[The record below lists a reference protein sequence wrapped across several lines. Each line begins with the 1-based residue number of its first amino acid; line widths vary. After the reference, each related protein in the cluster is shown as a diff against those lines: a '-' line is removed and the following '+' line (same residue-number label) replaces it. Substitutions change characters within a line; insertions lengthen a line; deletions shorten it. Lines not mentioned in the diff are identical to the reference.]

1 MFSILLYWSH
11 LGFKLLILGQ
21 YFLKLDRELCK
32 HYNLAFRF
40 RLTLLRVDKTILTKT
55 KMVAIR
61 TYQSLRPE
69 QAQKAMTSTLFVK
82 RLTDIIT
89 NVLFCSQK
97 MLCKLRGNFFLILSV
112 KLLQE

>member
-1 MFSILLYWSH
+1 MFSILLCLSH

-89 NVLFCSQK
+89 NVLFLFSEEDV
-97 MLCKLRGNFFLILSV
+97 M
-112 KLLQE
+112 

>member
-40 RLTLLRVDKTILTKT
+40 RLTLLRVDKT
-55 KMVAIR
+55 R

-82 RLTDIIT
+82 RLTDITT
-89 NVLFCSQK
+89 NVLFLFSEEDV
-97 MLCKLRGNFFLILSV
+97 M
-112 KLLQE
+112 

>member
-11 LGFKLLILGQ
+11 LGFKLLIFGQ

-32 HYNLAFRF
+32 HYNLGFRF

-55 KMVAIR
+55 KMVVIR

-89 NVLFCSQK
+89 NVLFLFSEEDV
-97 MLCKLRGNFFLILSV
+97 M
-112 KLLQE
+112 